1 MLTIRVLFMPLR
13 LALRLALL
21 RALLA
26 ALLVALAAGCA
37 SPEEKAAGY
46 VQSAQELLD
55 KGDLKKAGIDARNAL
70 QIQPKNA
77 RARFILAR
85 VAGKDGNFKE
95 MYGNLLIAVES
106 DPNLVEARLDLGTLL
121 ALSGNPVDAAKQAD
135 AVAALAPDDPGLH
148 VLRGRLLMQAKDGPG
163 ALKELDRA
171 LELQP
176 ALRDAVILKAGLIAT
191 LDPDAALRTLDAAI
205 AKGGKADA
213 LAYRT
218 MRASILQAN
227 KRLVE
232 LEADYKSLA
241 KDYPADAR
249 IQSDLAT
256 FYASQGRLDDAE
268 RTLRAFVAQD
278 PKSADTRINL
288 VRFLAQYR
296 SPEVAEAALRQFIAE
311 LPDALP
317 LQLSLGQIYE
327 LTFKLDDALKVYEGV
342 AKDSPTS
349 SEGIKARV
357 RMGAIYLQQ
366 GRNDTGR
373 STIAGVLKDASD
385 NSDALL
391 LRANWLVVDGKF
403 DDAIADIRSVLR
415 SQPNNRQA
423 MLLLART
430 YGVSQ
435 QAPLAKDAYRQLLSA
450 DPTNAEAPR
459 ELALLEA
466 QGGNAAAAQEVLRT
480 RLKVDAKDAASKA
493 LMIDLLLGSRDLSAA
508 EAAAREMVA
517 GGDTTGMGELQLARA
532 LQAQGKFPEAIEAFK
547 RVLERDPG
555 QSGALDGLVAS
566 FLAVGRKD
574 EAIAEAEAA
583 VRKAPDN
590 LAVGFTLARAYGAAG
605 RAADAV
611 PVYERLAKQRPDVAQ
626 TWSAWAGLYPEDV
639 DKRLGVLRQGLAVVP
654 DSAALAAA
662 IGQELEMAGRFDEA
676 IAHYEKVLAG
686 NPGNAD
692 IANNL
697 ASVLLDQRSDKAS
710 LARALELAKG
720 FGTSSNPAFLD
731 TLGWAQYR
739 NGDFLQAA
747 TVLERAVV
755 AADELTS
762 TTRAQFGDEQA
773 AQLARQLASFHYHL
787 GLAYLASQNKVGA
800 RQELGKALADPKA
813 DFPGVEVA
821 RAELAKLG
829 PKG

>member
-1 MLTIRVLFMPLR
+1 MPRIRLLMLV
-13 LALRLALL
+13 
-21 RALLA
+21 LLA
-26 ALLVALAAGCA
+26 ALATGCA
-37 SPEEKAAGY
+37 SPEEKAANY
-46 VQSAQELLD
+46 VKSAQALFEQ
-55 KGDLKKAGIDARNAL
+55 GDLKKAGIEARNAL

-77 RARFILAR
+77 QARFILAR

-106 DPNLVEARLDLGTLL
+106 DPGLVAARLDLGTLL
-121 ALSGNPVDAAKQAD
+121 VLAGNPKDAARQAD

-148 VLRGRLLMQAKDGPG
+148 VLRARLLIAARDGPG
-163 ALKELDRA
+163 ARRELDRA
-171 LELQP
+171 LALQP
-176 ALRDAVILKAGLIAT
+176 ALRDAVILKAGLIAE
-191 LDPDAALRTLDAAI
+191 LDPDAALQTLDAAI
-205 AKGGKADA
+205 ARGGKADNMA
-213 LAYRT
+213 FRT
-218 MRASILQAN
+218 MRASILLAN

-232 LEADYKSLA
+232 LEADYQSLA
-241 KDYPADAR
+241 KDYPADAQ
-249 IQSDLAT
+249 IQNDLAS
-256 FYASQGRLDDAE
+256 FYGSQGRLDDAE
-268 RTLRAFVAQD
+268 RTLRSFIAQD

-288 VRFLAQYR
+288 VRFLVQYR
-296 SPEVAEAALRQFIAE
+296 SPDAAEAALKEFIAE
-311 LPDALP
+311 LPDALS
-317 LQLSLGQIYE
+317 LQLLLGQIYE
-327 LTFKLDDALKVYEGV
+327 LTFRLDDALRVYEGA
-342 AKDSPTS
+342 AKASPTTTD
-349 SEGIKARV
+349 GIKARV
-357 RMGAIYLQQ
+357 RMGSIYLQQ

-373 STIAGVLKDASD
+373 SAIEGVLKDVSD
-385 NSDALL
+385 NADALL

-435 QAPLAKDAYRQLLSA
+435 QAPLAKEAYRQLLSA

-466 QGGNAAAAQEVLRT
+466 QGGNTAAAQEVLRT
-480 RLKVDAKDAASKA
+480 RLKVDARDAASKA

-517 GGDTTGMGELQLARA
+517 GGDTSGMGELQLARA

-547 RVLERDPG
+547 RVLERNPG

-574 EAIAEAEAA
+574 EAVAEAEAA
-583 VRKAPDN
+583 LRKAPDN
-590 LAVGFTLARAYGAAG
+590 PAVGFTLAGAYGAAG
-605 RAADAV
+605 RVADAV

-626 TWSAWAGLYPEDV
+626 IWSAWAGLYPQDL
-639 DKRLGVLRQGLAVVP
+639 DKRLGVLRKGLAVVP
-654 DSAALAAA
+654 DNPDLAAA
-662 IGQELEMAGRFDEA
+662 IGEELEIAGRLDEA

-686 NPGNAD
+686 NPANAG

-697 ASVLLDQRSDKAS
+697 AALLLDQRTDKAS
-710 LARALELAKG
+710 FARALDLARG

-739 NGDFLQAA
+739 SGDFLQAA
-747 TVLERAVV
+747 TVLERAVI
-755 AADELTS
+755 AADELIS
-762 TTRAQFGDEQA
+762 STRAQFGEEQS
-773 AQLARQLASFHYHL
+773 AQLARQLASLHYHL
-787 GLAYLASQNKVGA
+787 GMAYLASQNKVGA

-813 DFPGVEVA
+813 AFPGIETA
-821 RAELAKLG
+821 RKELARLG
-829 PKG
+829 PAG